1 MKQQKQSIWI
11 STLIF
16 CALLISSAMTSCDNV
31 IYDGLDPCPQ
41 GVRLRFVYDYNMEFA
56 NSFHKKVDCVTLYVY
71 DEKGNYLKTITE
83 TTDVLADENYRMT
96 LDFEPGHYRLVAYGG
111 LACEEH
117 SFSVADEPSRQASAY
132 TDLQVRMDEGEL
144 GTKLHDFY
152 YGMQDVEIRSTDTDY
167 VEKTLNM
174 MKNTNNIRIVLQQ
187 LDGEPVDDKDFS
199 FFITDDNTLFAY
211 DNMLKPNGTV
221 TYTPWVKG
229 QASTGVI
236 VGENGVEEQEVIVAF
251 AELSTSRLMTH
262 TSPRLIIKRND
273 TGADIVNIPLNNYL
287 LLLKSMQYADMGSQE
302 FLDRESDWSMIFF
315 LDHGHRWINTYFVI
329 NDWVV
334 RINETEF

>member
-1 MKQQKQSIWI
+1 MI
-11 STLIF
+11 STVLFYI
-16 CALLISSAMTSCDNV
+16 LLIGSTMTSCDDV

-117 SFSVADEPSRQASAY
+117 SFSVVDEPSRQASTY

-152 YGMQDVEIRSTDTDY
+152 YGMQDVEIRTTDTDY
-167 VEKTLNM
+167 VEESLYM

-187 LDGEPVDDKDFS
+187 LNGDPVNKEDFS
-199 FFITDDNTLFAY
+199 FFITDDNTFFAY
-211 DNMLKPNGTV
+211 DNMLKPNGMV
-221 TYTPWVKG
+221 TYTPLVEG
-229 QASTGVI
+229 QASKGVA
-236 VGENGVEEQEVIVAF
+236 VKENGLEEQDVIVAF
-251 AELSTSRLMTH
+251 AEFSTSRLMTH

-315 LDHGHRWINTYFVI
+315 LDTKHAWINTHIII
-329 NDWVV
+329 NDWIV
-334 RINETEF
+334 RFIDTEF

>member
-1 MKQQKQSIWI
+1 MRQQKLSKFVSIV
-11 STLIF
+11 LF
-16 CALLISSAMTSCDNV
+16 YALLIGCVVASCDDV

-71 DEKGNYLKTITE
+71 DEKGNYLQTITE

-117 SFSVADEPSRQASAY
+117 SFSVVDEPSRQASTY
-132 TDLQVRMDEGEL
+132 TDLQVRMDEGKL
-144 GTKLHDFY
+144 GSKLHDFY
-152 YGMQDVEIRSTDTDY
+152 YGMQDVEIRATDMDY
-167 VEKTLNM
+167 VEETLYM

-187 LDGEPVDDKDFS
+187 LSGDPVNDEDFS
-199 FFITDDNTLFAY
+199 FFITDDNTLFAHN
-211 DNMLKPNGTV
+211 NMLVSNGTV

-229 QASTGVI
+229 QASTGLI
-236 VGENGVEEQEVIVAF
+236 DTGNGLEEHEVIVAY

-287 LLLKSMQYADMGSQE
+287 LLLKSMAYADMGSQE
-302 FLDRESDWSMIFF
+302 YLDRESDWSMIFF
-315 LDHGHRWINTYFVI
+315 LDTKHAWINTHIII
-329 NDWVV
+329 NDWIV
-334 RINETEF
+334 RFNDTEF

>member
-83 TTDVLADENYRMT
+83 TTDVLANENYRMT

-117 SFSVADEPSRQASAY
+117 SFSVVNAPSRQTSVY
-132 TDLQVRMDEGEL
+132 TDLQVRMDDGEL

-152 YGMQDVEIRSTDTDY
+152 YGMQDVEIRATDMDY
-167 VEKTLNM
+167 VEETLYM

-187 LDGEPVDDKDFS
+187 LSGDPVDDEDFS
-199 FFITDDNTLFAY
+199 FFITDDNTLFAH
-211 DNMLKPNGTV
+211 DNMLVPNGTV

-229 QASTGVI
+229 EASTGLI
-236 VGENGVEEQEVIVAF
+236 DTGNGLGEQEVIVAY

-287 LLLKSMQYADMGSQE
+287 LLLKSMVYDDMGSQE

-315 LDHGHRWINTYFVI
+315 LDTKHAWINTHIII
-329 NDWVV
+329 NDWIV
-334 RINETEF
+334 RFNDTDF

>member
-1 MKQQKQSIWI
+1 MRLQKLSI
-11 STLIF
+11 
-16 CALLISSAMTSCDNV
+16 LISKVLCCAWLMSNVFTSCDNV
-31 IYDGLDPCPQ
+31 IYDDMEPCPQ

-71 DEKGNYLKTITE
+71 DEKGNYLQTITE

-111 LACEEH
+111 LACEAH
-117 SFSVADEPSRQASAY
+117 SFSVVNAPSRQASSY
-132 TDLQVRMDEGEL
+132 TDLQVRMDEGKL
-144 GTKLHDFY
+144 GTRLHDFY
-152 YGMQDVEIRSTDTDY
+152 YGMQDVEIRASDTDY
-167 VEKTLNM
+167 VEETLYM

-187 LDGEPVDDKDFS
+187 LNGEPVYADDFTFS
-199 FFITDDNTLFAY
+199 ITDDNTLFAY
-211 DNMLKPNGTV
+211 DNMLVPNGTV

-229 QASTGVI
+229 EASTGVI
-236 VGENGVEEQEVIVAF
+236 VNGNGIEEKEVIVAF

-262 TSPRLIIKRND
+262 NSPRLIIKRST

-287 LLLKSMQYADMGSQE
+287 QLLKSMQYANMGGQE
-302 FLDRESDWSMIFF
+302 FLDRESDWAMIFF
-315 LDHGHRWINTYFVI
+315 LDEGHRWINTYLVI

-334 RINETEF
+334 RINEMDF